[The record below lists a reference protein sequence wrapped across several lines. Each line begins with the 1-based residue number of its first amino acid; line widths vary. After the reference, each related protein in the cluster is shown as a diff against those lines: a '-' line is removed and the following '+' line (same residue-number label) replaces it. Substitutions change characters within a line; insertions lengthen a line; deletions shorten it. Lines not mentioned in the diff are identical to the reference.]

1 MKASKCDKCG
11 RTDFVDNM
19 TLGRRPKAV
28 AWSDRWLVSL
38 MEIASFGVYKAPRC
52 SYPSK
57 YVVDKY
63 YTCPLCKEKTC
74 LT

>member
-1 MKASKCDKCG
+1 MTNFAAKCDICG

-19 TLGRRPKAV
+19 TLGHRPKAI
-28 AWSDRWLVSL
+28 AMSDRWWVLF
-38 MEIASFGVYKAPRC
+38 MEVFSFGTFRPPLM

-63 YTCPLCKEKTC
+63 YTCSHCEEKIC
-74 LT
+74 